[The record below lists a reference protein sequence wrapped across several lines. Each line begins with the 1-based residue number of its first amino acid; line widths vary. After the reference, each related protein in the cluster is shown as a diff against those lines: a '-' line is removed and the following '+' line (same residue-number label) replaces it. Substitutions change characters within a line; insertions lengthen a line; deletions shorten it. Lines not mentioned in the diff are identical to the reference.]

1 MDYEYKKR
9 SKKKDKAKR
18 NEHYY
23 GKHSSRHI
31 RITQERLSNEEK
43 KNKSMVSTQL

>member
-9 SKKKDKAKR
+9 NTKKDKAKR
-18 NEHYY
+18 NEQYG

-31 RITQERLSNEEK
+31 RITLERLSNEQ
-43 KNKSMVSTQL
+43 KNKKTKVTTQP